1 MSWSRRTEAKVT
13 IVVEKLDDG
22 EYVARAQSGHRRDQL
37 RGSTPEEALRH
48 ACDWAAKEVRRDESA
63 PR

>member
-1 MSWSRRTEAKVT
+1 MT